1 MISCRFTNIS
11 KLFQILKNQK
21 ITITG
26 VWKIIPS
33 NTQEHEGI
41 INSNSNT
48 GKFTQHT
55 LSLVCL
61 VYSV

>member
-1 MISCRFTNIS
+1 MISYRSTNIL
-11 KLFQILKNQK
+11 KLFQILKKQK
-21 ITITG
+21 ISITG
-26 VWKIIPS
+26 IWKKIPS

-55 LSLVCL
+55 LSLVYL